1 METVVDLCPSFCV
14 QFIIIIRI
22 LMLLLLYY
30 CRRKSTGVVFD
41 ECRHKLCSEFEKKEK
56 EDSCLA
62 VGGCFVRICGTFRH
76 LPVHCSVEF
85 EADEVA

>member
-62 VGGCFVRICGTFRH
+62 VGGCFVRMLIFFAGDVSSLASALFR
-76 LPVHCSVEF
+76 
-85 EADEVA
+85 